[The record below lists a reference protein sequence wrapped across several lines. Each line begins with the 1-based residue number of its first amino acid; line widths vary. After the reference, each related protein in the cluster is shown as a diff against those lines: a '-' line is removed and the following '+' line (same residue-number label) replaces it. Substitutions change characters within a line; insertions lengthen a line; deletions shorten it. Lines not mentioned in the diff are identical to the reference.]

1 VVLLEQK
8 IQAIFALFCLHNAC
22 GLFREPTLKH
32 SINAML
38 SGYNSKAE
46 NE

>member
-22 GLFREPTLKH
+22 GVFREPTFKY
-32 SINAML
+32 SITAML
-38 SGYNSKAE
+38 SGYGRKAE